1 MPSPFP
7 GMDPYLEN
15 VIYWK
20 SVHSLLISI
29 ITLALNNTLPDA
41 FVARPEGRS
50 YILPNHDLVYPDA
63 ILVRSPSDDAIP
75 PLGSVGTA
83 AQATTLPLLFEYT
96 TQETNEPYVTILSV
110 DSEEV
115 VTIIEVLSPT
125 NKAPESTGREEYL
138 RKQREIL
145 RSPTHLLEIDL
156 LRSGAH
162 SVAIGREAVLSQTQY
177 DYLVSLRRAGDER
190 KSRFAVWAWSVRDV
204 LPVVTVPLLP
214 GWADVP
220 LDLQAVWDDTYRGG
234 RWDKTINYRNAP
246 EPPLS
251 SADAAWA
258 GALLREKGSRS

>member
-29 ITLALNNTLPDA
+29 ITLALNNTLPEA

-63 ILVRSPSDDAIP
+63 ILVRSPSDDATP
-75 PLGSVGTA
+75 PIGSVSTVSA
-83 AQATTLPLLFEYT
+83 TTTLPLLFEYT
-96 TQETNEPYVTILSV
+96 MQEIDEPYVTILSV

-115 VTIIEVLSPT
+115 VAVIEVLSPS

-138 RKQREIL
+138 KKQRDIL

-162 SVAIGREAVLSQTQY
+162 TVAIGREAVLAQTEY
-177 DYLVSLRRAGDER
+177 DYLASLRRAGDER
-190 KSRFAVWAWSVRDV
+190 KSRFAVWAWSVRDT
-204 LPVVTVPLLP
+204 LPTIAVPLLP
-214 GWADVP
+214 GWADVT
-220 LDLQAVWDDTYRGG
+220 LDLQAVWNDTYRGG
-234 RWDKTINYRNAP
+234 RWDKTINYRHAP
-246 EPPLS
+246 VPPLS
-251 SADAAWA
+251 PGDTVWAD
-258 GALLREKGSRS
+258 ALLREKGLRA